1 MEGHGRGVQSRAL
14 LSEGQM
20 FEGRQELNAMDG
32 VPETAVRAQ
41 PHPWRTQVDP
51 DSIFAAVVTSTA
63 SDLLKL
69 VAPPLAVKQLSITRI
84 VNIMPNIV
92 MSAQA
97 PHSQAPPMRYVRKKR
112 TFILRRYAA
121 SIALNPETDSAA
133 DAKALLMAKMA
144 AMSQSALNTME
155 KLILS
160 ALMCSEEAASSMAYL
175 NADKSP
181 EQRRI
186 DTLAYMRQV
195 GIVNKNPA
203 KFINLVEDA
212 KRMLR
217 RYGATA
223 SVIIV
228 PTGLCQQISGTN
240 SYNLYQDAGRKRDMG
255 KGVPDYTR
263 LANLPTIEHN
273 DCGMDTRGNLQQLLR
288 REILVGQWYPLV
300 TGKVTSI
307 YNAAVGDWRD
317 LPMAARVGTANNSG
331 MCIQNFIRLVTSS
344 VIVVAAGSAGKGP
357 GDTASVAFRFVT
369 NMAGLDAGTMAGI
382 DQVALHARACV
393 WKPRNVVVINDVVVH
408 DCSGGCDT
416 TYINGT
422 DVNARALA
430 GLAGAGFR
438 PNAVNYRTITSKGV
452 NGLRGSCLYWPLDA
466 AKVKDVPRV
475 FDVTGQNEHGPTG
488 DTAAD
493 ERIAREMGLV
503 VPVMPKANG
512 YKFSQ
517 ALMNSCVTLGSYRI
531 SNPDGSN
538 MVQHDNEGPLS
549 GLENNMH
556 L

>member
-1 MEGHGRGVQSRAL
+1 MEGPGRGVQSRAL

-186 DTLAYMRQV
+186 DTLAYMSQV

-263 LANLPTIEHN
+263 LANLPIIEHN
-273 DCGMDTRGNLQQLLR
+273 DCGMDTLGNLQQLLR
-288 REILVGQWYPLV
+288 REILVGQWYPV
-300 TGKVTSI
+300 VAGKTTSI

-317 LPMAARVGTANNSG
+317 LEPVGDG
-331 MCIQNFIRLVTSS
+331 LCIQNFIRLVTSS

-416 TYINGT
+416 TYIN
-422 DVNARALA
+422 ARPADKAQLKR
-430 GLAGAGFR
+430 LAGAGGR
-438 PNAVNYRTITSKGV
+438 PNAVNYRSITSKGA
-452 NGLRGSCLYWPLDA
+452 NGLKGSCLFWPLTA
-466 AKVKDVPRV
+466 AQVKDVSRV
-475 FDVTGQNEHGPTG
+475 FDVTGQNEHGPTR

-493 ERIAREMGLV
+493 EAIASEMGLV

-517 ALMNSCVTLGSYRI
+517 ALMNSCVTLGSYRLT
-531 SNPDGSN
+531 DAAGN